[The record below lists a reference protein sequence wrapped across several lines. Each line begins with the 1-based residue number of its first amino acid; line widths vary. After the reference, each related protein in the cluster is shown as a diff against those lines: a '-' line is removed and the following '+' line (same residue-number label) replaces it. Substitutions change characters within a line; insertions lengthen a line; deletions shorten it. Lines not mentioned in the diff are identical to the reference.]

1 MKTNLENV
9 DEESI
14 QESNPL
20 LYLTISLGLQ
30 QEESQETKK
39 DAKAKANQRLQPV
52 SFDLEP
58 TNHRGSLKGDVTLQ
72 QSSKDTTK
80 QTDPAQPHMGA
91 SSKRANYKQWLR
103 SLEKSRS

>member
-1 MKTNLENV
+1 MEQRSSQYLDRKLEWKTNIHRYKRMRMKTNLENV

-39 DAKAKANQRLQPV
+39 MPRP
-52 SFDLEP
+52 
-58 TNHRGSLKGDVTLQ
+58 
-72 QSSKDTTK
+72 K
-80 QTDPAQPHMGA
+80 QTNDYNQCLLILNQPIIVDP
-91 SSKRANYKQWLR
+91 
-103 SLEKSRS
+103 